1 MLPTGM
7 DLSKVIIQNRH
18 NNNNRYRWVRNNKF
32 CFRSML
38 SGRFY
43 SSKKSRDHADT
54 VFLRYNYQGIK
65 PGFLENPLIGA
76 ENLKKID
83 NFDNKLSK
91 KPTEN
96 NVIHNIK
103 HSDVSN
109 KIWENENMRFIR
121 VGCTKDTTESTR
133 NGVPVTRKRFC
144 QRVPVGQEHTL
155 AKSGVEIQNCA

>member
-1 MLPTGM
+1 MLPTGV
-7 DLSKVIIQNRH
+7 DLSKVIIQNRL

-43 SSKKSRDHADT
+43 PSKRSRDNADT
-54 VFLRYNYQGIK
+54 VFLRYNYLGIK

-83 NFDNKLSK
+83 NFDNQLSK

-109 KIWENENMRFIR
+109 KIWKDENMRFIR

-133 NGVPVTRKRFC
+133 NV
-144 QRVPVGQEHTL
+144 
-155 AKSGVEIQNCA
+155 S